1 MRKLV
6 LFVLLT
12 VGCSAPPDMAPAL
25 PDGVHLLTGID
36 PTLADGDLAPLDTI
50 VGGAALVGVGESV
63 HTVGGFSRMK
73 VRIAEHLVTRLGVRA
88 IAIEGDR
95 AAGMAFDRFIGLGIG
110 DATEAAKALVVWAN
124 TELRDLASWLRDFN
138 QAHPSDP
145 VRFYGFDVVQPDV
158 DGKILDA
165 FLPRAAGSESSALL
179 AGIARCTRDPTARAT
194 ITKADHDACLS
205 GLMAIETWL
214 GAHRQ
219 AAEAS
224 TSPDD
229 ELDAEVAVVSLR
241 AYQSVVLHS
250 SDPGADVD
258 IKPWEEWRDKGMF
271 ESFQLLHAR
280 RFPQKTIL
288 WAHNVHLAQQYPEVR
303 VGAFGPP
310 WRGMGTWLSEAA
322 GASYV
327 VVALAGYDLSMD
339 WHEVGACGPIPPPTS
354 SDALEVML
362 HGLALPAALVD
373 FSATYLVAGQEYELG
388 SEREVPARH
397 YQALVYLDHAD
408 KMQPLNFAP
417 CTP

>member
-1 MRKLV
+1 MRKLSW
-6 LFVLLT
+6 FVLLT
-12 VGCSAPPDMAPAL
+12 VGCSGAPPEPARTL
-25 PDGVHLLTGID
+25 PDGVHVLTGID
-36 PTLADGDLAPLDTI
+36 PTLADDDLAPLDTI
-50 VGGAALVGVGESV
+50 VGGAPLVGLGESV
-63 HTVGGFSRMK
+63 HTIGGFSRMK
-73 VRIAEHLVTRLGVRA
+73 VRIAEHLVTRLGFRA

-95 AAGMAFDRFIGLGIG
+95 AAGIAFDRFIGDGSG
-110 DATEAAKALVVWAN
+110 DATVAAKGLSVWAN
-124 TELRDLASWLRDFN
+124 TDVRDLASWLRDFN

-158 DGKILDA
+158 DGKILEA
-165 FLPRAAGSESSALL
+165 FLPRAAASESSALL
-179 AGIARCTRDPTARAT
+179 AGIARCTRDPMALA
-194 ITKADHDACLS
+194 ISKADHDACLS

-214 GAHRQ
+214 DAHRQ

-224 TSPDD
+224 TSTDD
-229 ELDAEVAVVSLR
+229 ELEAEVAVVSLR

-250 SDPGADVD
+250 SNPGADVD

-288 WAHNVHLAQQYPEVR
+288 WAHNVHLEQRYPEVR

-322 GASYV
+322 GASYA

-339 WHEVGACGPIPPPTS
+339 WHEVGACGPLPPPTA

-362 HGLALPAALVD
+362 HGLALPAALID
-373 FSATYLVAGQEYELG
+373 FSATYLATGQEYELG
-388 SEREVPARH
+388 IEREVPARH

-408 KMQPLNFAP
+408 KMQPLGFAP